1 MSAHRPPLRITAR
14 ARFPLLSTLLSLLS
28 GWMGRSVDAAPL
40 RRVRGA
46 LEEPLIGSLQPAGK
60 GRGDAPEL
68 SAVLKL
74 RREPCFV
81 DESSISHLHIYHFRL
96 TVHKRTRRLWYG
108 STFHFNIHSFTISK
122 VSQRVNIA
130 KLVFRVPVLR
140 FRLYF
145 F

>member
-1 MSAHRPPLRITAR
+1 MTACFDPDPSVVERAQTPATHHSQGSLPSPLHS
-14 ARFPLLSTLLSLLS
+14 PLSLLS

-74 RREPCFV
+74 RREPCLLTN
-81 DESSISHLHIYHFRL
+81 HHFPSTYL
-96 TVHKRTRRLWYG
+96 PFQIDG
-108 STFHFNIHSFTISK
+108 STFHFNIWE
-122 VSQRVNIA
+122 
-130 KLVFRVPVLR
+130 LG
-140 FRLYF
+140 
-145 F
+145 